1 MEWSTYPA
9 WNWIAAGVCVV
20 FAAIAWRTLRMP
32 HGPSLGRRLLWLGL
46 RGALLALLLAILLHP
61 HRVERREFRE
71 PQDLAVLLDNSAS
84 MSLRDAPGTAP
95 RLEQLQQAVQPM
107 SGLAG
112 GGVRLRWYRFADDA
126 QPTSGPEALTAT
138 GRDSRI
144 DKALES
150 VLGDERTRDLGAV
163 ILVSDGQTPDPEAA
177 RRAAR
182 LYQQAKIPLYTLL
195 VGTPDEA
202 PDLVLSDLAAAQE
215 SLYDLRVRVAGTLK
229 APGFSGRQVMLRVQ
243 CEGRVVHESF
253 ETVEGDAKPFELSF
267 ETPFTGFHRYQ
278 VEVRPEEGERLT
290 DNNSGVVGAEV
301 LDRKIRV
308 INMEGTPQAGHWLEN
323 ALESDPDIEVTS
335 YFFPQSESFE
345 TSRKIP
351 FTIDADG
358 RKIYNIAH
366 PIKGYPRTL
375 QDMLN
380 YDVVINS
387 DIFKEA
393 FTPEQL
399 DLTVALV
406 EEHGGGFVMVGGST
420 AFGAGHYDET
430 VIDKLMPVDVYG
442 NEGMK
447 WAGFK
452 LQVPDEMLDHPVMAL
467 GATREETARIWQD
480 IFPGFSGL
488 NTVNRA
494 KPGARVLA
502 FNANQSN
509 NYGPLVV
516 FAVQQIG
523 RGRTMAFTSDT
534 TQSWGS
540 QFHTQFGTS
549 ADQTLYY
556 RRFWNQ
562 AVRWLAADRIRRK
575 SGELKLQLDRNVAVP
590 GESVEVRIPFSPTYP
605 NAVVTLKRG
614 LPGQEAVSVDLIR
627 DEVTRTWHAEVPL
640 TSAGEWIFTAGL
652 PRTGLD
658 PLFAY
663 ALANVVPDTRELSST
678 AANRDLMVELAQ
690 LGGGRLLEND
700 PKTWA
705 VKVDPRGS
713 RIIEYGRRA
722 IWDRWWVM
730 ALLLALLTAEW
741 ALRRRWIGGGVA

>member
-1 MEWSTYPA
+1 MEWSPYPA
-9 WNWIAAGVCVV
+9 WNWIAVGVCVV
-20 FAAIAWRTLRMP
+20 FAAIAWHTLRAP
-32 HGPSLGRRLLWLGL
+32 HGPPLGRRLLWLAL

-71 PQDLAVLLDNSAS
+71 PQDVAVLLDDSAS
-84 MSLRDAPGTAP
+84 MSLRDEPGAAP
-95 RLEQLQQAVQPM
+95 RLGQLKKSAGAM
-107 SGLAG
+107 SALADG
-112 GGVRLRWYRFADDA
+112 GARLRYYRFAGDA
-126 QPTSGPEALTAT
+126 QPASGPEVLTGT

-144 DKALES
+144 DKALET

-182 LYQQAKIPLYTLL
+182 LYKQADIPLYTLL
-195 VGTPDEA
+195 VGTPEES
-202 PDLVLSDLAAAQE
+202 PDLTLSDLNAAQE
-215 SLYDLRVRVAGTLK
+215 SLYSRRVRLSGTLK
-229 APGFSGRQVMLRVQ
+229 APGFSGRKVMLRVL
-243 CEGRVVHESF
+243 CEGRVMHESF
-253 ETVEGDAKPFELSF
+253 EAVESDAKPFELTF

-290 DNNSGVVGAEV
+290 NNNTGVVGAEV

-358 RKIYNIAH
+358 RKVYNIAH

-387 DIFKEA
+387 DIYKEA

-442 NEGMK
+442 NEGVK
-447 WAGFK
+447 WGGFK
-452 LQVPDEMLDHPVMAL
+452 LQVPEEMLDHPVMAL
-467 GATREETARIWQD
+467 GATREETARIWKEN
-480 IFPGFSGL
+480 FPGFSGL

-540 QFHTQFGTS
+540 AFHTKFGTS
-549 ADQTLYY
+549 ADKTLYY

-562 AVRWLAADRIRRK
+562 AVRWLAAERIRRM
-575 SGELKLQLDRNVAVP
+575 SGELKVQLDRGVAVP
-590 GESVEVRIPFSPTYP
+590 GESVDVRIPFPPTYP
-605 NAVVTLKRG
+605 DAVVTLKRR
-614 LPGQEAVSVDLIR
+614 LPGEEAVPVDLIR

-640 TSAGEWIFTAGL
+640 TTEGEWIFTAGL
-652 PRTGLD
+652 PRPGLD

-663 ALANVVPDTRELSST
+663 ALVNVVPDTREVAST
-678 AANRDLMVELAQ
+678 AANRDLLAELAQ

-700 PKTWA
+700 SNTWA
-705 VKVDPRGS
+705 IAVDPRGS

-722 IWDRWWVM
+722 VWDRWWVM
-730 ALLLALLTAEW
+730 ALLLALLTLEW
-741 ALRRRWIGGGVA
+741 GLRRRWIGGGVA